1 MPCLTTTDD
10 DAARRIRRSALDR
23 GRLMLV
29 MGPAPTARQG
39 LRDLDQRAPL
49 RALFPH
55 AEPGEVPMVVVTST
69 SGGIVAGDRL
79 SVSVTL
85 EPGGRL
91 LLMPQAAERVYRS
104 TGSVSEIDNHF
115 AVGPGAGFEWLP
127 QETILYD
134 QARFERR
141 TRVSLADET
150 AQALFGEIIVLGRT
164 AHGECVRRGRL
175 RDAWAIEVA
184 GKLILADA
192 LDIAEADFAAARH
205 HPAAIGGM
213 TAIAGFCAVGASDAV
228 GAVALRDRLRA
239 VLTEVNGPEAKFGTK
254 HASNI
259 PYVSASDADGA
270 PRPVVG
276 VGVID
281 GVVVVRMAG
290 RDAARLK
297 TVFDALWAVARA
309 GLMGRPPRLP
319 RIRRG

>member
-1 MPCLTTTDD
+1 
-10 DAARRIRRSALDR
+10 
-23 GRLMLV
+23 
-29 MGPAPTARQG
+29 
-39 LRDLDQRAPL
+39 
-49 RALFPH
+49 
-55 AEPGEVPMVVVTST
+55 
-69 SGGIVAGDRL
+69 
-79 SVSVTL
+79 
-85 EPGGRL
+85 
-91 LLMPQAAERVYRS
+91 
-104 TGSVSEIDNHF
+104 
-115 AVGPGAGFEWLP
+115 
-127 QETILYD
+127 
-134 QARFERR
+134 
-141 TRVSLADET
+141 
-150 AQALFGEIIVLGRT
+150 
-164 AHGECVRRGRL
+164 
-175 RDAWAIEVA
+175 
-184 GKLILADA
+184 
-192 LDIAEADFAAARH
+192 
-205 HPAAIGGM
+205 M

-276 VGVID
+276 IGVID